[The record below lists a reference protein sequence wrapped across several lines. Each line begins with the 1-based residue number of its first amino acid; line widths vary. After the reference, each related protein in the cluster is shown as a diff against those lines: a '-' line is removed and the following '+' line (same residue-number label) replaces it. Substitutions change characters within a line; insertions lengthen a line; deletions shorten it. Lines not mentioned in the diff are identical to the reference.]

1 MKKQVLIL
9 LMFISPLW
17 MLSQKAVVELK
28 EMRMVRNSTSVEI
41 KEVRKVDTTLA
52 LPQFQKMIANNT
64 KIDSLLVLG
73 KKDTY
78 IGPVQHNGYKSL
90 YFIQHIDS
98 VYTMRAGQILLDPIH
113 FTEQETD
120 SIATKIIT
128 HIKSGYSFDAM
139 CKKYSFSDN
148 SQYDCDLGWFKS
160 GEMVLEFEKAVL
172 AHKKNDVFQVKT
184 IFGTHIVKVLEDAV
198 EQSRTVT
205 IFEFKLTD

>member
-17 MLSQKAVVELK
+17 MLSQKAVVELT
-28 EMRMVRNSTSVEI
+28 EMKMVRNSTSFEI
-41 KEVRKVDTTLA
+41 KEVRKIDTTWA
-52 LPQFQKMIANNT
+52 LPQFQNVIESATN
-64 KIDSLLVLG
+64 IDSLLYNG
-73 KKDTY
+73 KKNTY

-148 SQYDCDLGWFKS
+148 SKYDCDLGWFKS